1 MKFENVIL
9 ASGSPRRR
17 ELLKMIF
24 DDFSVFA
31 ADIEEIVPENIKNED
46 APEYLA
52 KLKAMHIAKSNKNSL
67 VIGSDTAVLLGDK
80 ILGKPKTTN
89 EAKEMLLSLSGNVHR
104 VITGCALVIGDN
116 VISFSV
122 TTEVEFLNLTDRQ
135 IEEYISSDEPY
146 DKAGGYGIQQKGG
159 LFVKKINGDYFN
171 VVGLPVS
178 MLNTKIEEIRGV

>member
-1 MKFENVIL
+1 MNFENVIL

-24 DDFSVFA
+24 DDFSVLA

-52 KLKAMHIAKSNKNSL
+52 KLKAMNIARENMSSL
-67 VIGSDTAVLLGDK
+67 VIGSDTAVLLDDK
-80 ILGKPKTTN
+80 ILGKPKTRQ
-89 EAKEMLLSLSGNVHR
+89 EAREMLLALSGNTHR
-104 VITGCALVIGDN
+104 VITGCALVIGDI
-116 VISFSV
+116 VKSFSV
-122 TTEVEFLNLTDRQ
+122 TTEVKFLKLSESE
-135 IEEYISSDEPY
+135 IEEYINSDEPY

-159 LFVKKINGDYFN
+159 LFVEKINGDYFN

-178 MLNTKIEEIRGV
+178 MLNRKIEEIRGI